1 MFKQLFAGLGALAVS
16 FAVSAPVQAQTEGQ
30 LTPAEQLAEQ
40 TLCHTTAI
48 DKSAPATIAR
58 MRKQFEKDDWIEG
71 MSDRYPDYLDVI
83 MLATGNR
90 MREVMQQDRAGCV
103 KAIGAV
109 YGSEMTEAQ
118 IAAAR
123 AYLQSE
129 MGKVHHDY
137 ILKEL
142 LYGEIIKQAE
152 RVWLDEITKEQAI
165 EAYELNLSLASFAVL
180 GQVGMERGVPM
191 VAYAQSP
198 DGIAF
203 TNAMGEAVE
212 PWRQWTG
219 RVVQKYSGDLIKA
232 GSDAGTNL
240 ICSDT
245 RIDKTSQARREFCRF
260 KR

>member
-1 MFKQLFAGLGALAVS
+1 MLKRFVAGLCALAAP
-16 FAVSAPVQAQTEGQ
+16 FAFATPAFAE
-30 LTPAEQLAEQ
+30 LNPAEQLADQ

-48 DKSAPATIAR
+48 DKSAPASIAR
-58 MRKQFEKDDWIEG
+58 MRKQFEKDDWIDGVGE
-71 MSDRYPDYLDVI
+71 RYPDYLDVV
-83 MLATGNR
+83 MDATSATMRNR
-90 MREVMQQDRAGCV
+90 MQQDRAECV
-103 KAIGAV
+103 TAIGKV
-109 YGSEMTEAQ
+109 YSAQMSGAQ
-118 IAAAR
+118 IGAAL
-123 AYLQSE
+123 AYLRSE
-129 MGKVHHDY
+129 MGKVHHGY
-137 ILKEL
+137 ILEEL

-165 EAYELNLSLASFAVL
+165 EAYELNLSLASFAIL
-180 GQVGMERGVPM
+180 AKVGMEKGAPM

-219 RVVQKYSGDLIKA
+219 RVVQKYSGDLVKA

-245 RIDKTSQARREFCRF
+245 RIDKTSQVRREFCRF